1 MPLSS
6 VFESLFKWLF
16 VLSVL
21 VMGATYFY
29 KDTLPDPSYY
39 DLDQL
44 EEPMQTPTSDQ
55 AFTLQVNGQ
64 EYTVNP
70 KFSYELDGV
79 VVGYHDADDFSDIW
93 HHKRWKDFINLRD
106 LCVIWGG
113 NVESGVY
120 KSMTFSNDSW
130 TCWASWPDA
139 SVGALFKMNALSNNH
154 LLTDDD
160 AVKTALMSAEPGD
173 HIRLKGVLASYS
185 NKASG
190 FQRGTSVIR
199 DDTGN
204 GACETIYL
212 DEFKIIKKANRKLRR
227 LYGMTKWL
235 ALFAGIGFLI
245 MFAIT
250 PVRNNRR
257 Y

>member
-1 MPLSS
+1 MLS
-6 VFESLFKWLF
+6 
-16 VLSVL
+16 LST
-21 VMGATYFY
+21 MGAAYFY
-29 KDTLPDPSYY
+29 KDKLPDPSYY

-44 EEPMQTPTSDQ
+44 DEPIQTPASEQT
-55 AFTLQVNGQ
+55 FTLRVNAQ
-64 EYTVNP
+64 EYLVKP
-70 KFSYELDGV
+70 EFSYELDGV
-79 VVGYHDADDFSDIW
+79 VVSYHDADDLTDIW

-120 KSMTFSNDSW
+120 KRMTFSNDNW

-139 SVGALFKMNALSNNH
+139 AAGALFKMNALSNNH

-173 HIRLKGVLASYS
+173 HVRLKGVLASYS

-212 DEFKIIKKANRKLRR
+212 DEFKVIKKANRKLRR
-227 LYGMTKWL
+227 LYDLSKWL
-235 ALFAGIGFLI
+235 TLVAGTGFLI
-245 MFAIT
+245 MFAIA

-257 Y
+257 R

>member
-1 MPLSS
+1 VRLSS

-16 VLSVL
+16 MLSL
-21 VMGATYFY
+21 LTMGAAYFY
-29 KDTLPDPSYY
+29 KDKLPDPSYY
-39 DLDQL
+39 DPDQL
-44 EEPMQTPTSDQ
+44 DEPIQTPTSEP
-55 AFTLQVNGQ
+55 AFTLQVNEQ
-64 EYTVNP
+64 EYVVSP

-79 VVGYHDADDFSDIW
+79 VVSYHDADDLTDIW

-120 KSMTFSNDSW
+120 KRMTFNNDNW

-139 SVGALFKMNALSNNH
+139 ATGALFKMNALSNNH

-227 LYGMTKWL
+227 LYDLSKWL
-235 ALFAGIGFLI
+235 TLVTGAGFLL
-245 MFAIT
+245 MFAIA

-257 Y
+257 R